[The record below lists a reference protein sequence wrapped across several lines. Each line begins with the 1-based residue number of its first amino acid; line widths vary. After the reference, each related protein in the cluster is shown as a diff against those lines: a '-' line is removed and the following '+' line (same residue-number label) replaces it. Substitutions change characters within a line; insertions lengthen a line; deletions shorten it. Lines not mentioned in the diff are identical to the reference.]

1 LHRLWS
7 PISLLVLS
15 VLACQHQTEKLS
27 PPLRATAEDN
37 CWWAVTRSPLPLDS
51 VVARFA
57 GAFRTV
63 GLGAVSTKR
72 IADSAW
78 VHGGPTVIPEMGGAT
93 YESRVVGYWDGS
105 STHFRQFVSLVQNRS
120 DSVNAGQRTI
130 PFCATTARG
139 ADVRAIVPQTPTGE
153 EGLKLWTRAP

>member
-1 LHRLWS
+1 MHRFWS

-15 VLACQHQTEKLS
+15 VLACQHQAKRLT
-27 PPLRATAEDN
+27 PPLLAAAEDH

-63 GLGAVSTKR
+63 GLDAVSTKR

-105 STHFRQFVSLVQNRS
+105 STHFRQFVSLRQNRS
-120 DSVNAGQRTI
+120 DSANAGQRTI
-130 PFCATTARG
+130 PFCATTAR
-139 ADVRAIVPQTPTGE
+139 AAAVQAIVPQTPTGE
-153 EGLKLWTRAP
+153 ESLKLWTRVP

>member
-1 LHRLWS
+1 VGCHS
-7 PISLLVLS
+7 
-15 VLACQHQTEKLS
+15 LS
-27 PPLRATAEDN
+27 PSTRFRCRPLCGCVPHRRPGRRFYEAN
-37 CWWAVTRSPLPLDS
+37 CRQRLGS
-51 VVARFA
+51 R
-57 GAFRTV
+57 RTDRNP
-63 GLGAVSTKR
+63 G
-72 IADSAW
+72 
-78 VHGGPTVIPEMGGAT
+78 EGGAT

-130 PFCATTARG
+130 PFCATTARA